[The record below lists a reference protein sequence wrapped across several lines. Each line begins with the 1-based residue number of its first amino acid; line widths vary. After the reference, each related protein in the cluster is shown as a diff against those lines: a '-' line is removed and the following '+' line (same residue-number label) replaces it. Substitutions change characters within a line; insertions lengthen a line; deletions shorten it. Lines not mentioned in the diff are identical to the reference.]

1 MATRSHNFL
10 SVGPVI
16 RPQISSPLF
25 SDRARAQNSPLR
37 KDVCAPC
44 ERTLAN
50 IWLYEYGGE
59 KIAGSR
65 SLVFSDIFL
74 MNIIPEIFKCLGR
87 FPKSFVSSGENSD
100 CHWWCNSLWSYV
112 FMRLSVRPKP
122 WVKRREIQTRLFH
135 THISHHDSKFLDG
148 QSGPLR
154 TTYDDFLL
162 VFSKSANNPMT
173 LRTTARTTS
182 MMMSKA
188 KLLCK

>member
-87 FPKSFVSSGENSD
+87 FPKPFVSSGETSD

-112 FMRLSVRPKP
+112 FMRLSVRPKS

-135 THISHHDSKFLDG
+135 IHFFPSLFQATWRSK
-148 QSGPLR
+148 R
-154 TTYDDFLL
+154 TIYDDFLL